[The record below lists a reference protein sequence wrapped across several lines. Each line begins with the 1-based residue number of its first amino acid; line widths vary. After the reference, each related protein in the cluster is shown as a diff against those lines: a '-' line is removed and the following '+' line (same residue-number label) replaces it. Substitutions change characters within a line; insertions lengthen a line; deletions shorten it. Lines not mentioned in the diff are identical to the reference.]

1 MKKLL
6 SLMLILVLATGMLAG
21 CAAKTEAPA
30 ETTDAGTEA
39 PEVVVEEVANPAKD
53 RERSA
58 DTLVVGM
65 PEAKGELLPTYYS
78 TTHDSFLV
86 DLVFDKLLDNDEAGN
101 LVPELATGFELSN
114 ENKTYTFTLRDDVKF
129 TDGTPLTAEDV
140 AFTFTSIS
148 DPSYDGRYTSTVFE
162 LEGYEAYNKG
172 DAASV
177 SGIEVIDPHTIAFTF
192 ISAKVDNATQF
203 GFGIIPKHIYGFEK
217 GNADFMKQKMNAM
230 EIVGS
235 GRYTLVNFEPKQFA
249 EFTSNPDWYG
259 GEIKIKNIITKF
271 TTPDN
276 QFQEMLAG
284 NIDMQIQVPAN
295 NDNKAQ
301 IEEMGFMNI
310 NAYPANSYGYMGFN
324 LRDPRLSDQRVRQAL
339 TYGFNREAFV
349 GLYYNGNASVSNTP
363 ISQVSWA
370 FTDEINDYAYDAD
383 KANAMLDEAGW
394 MLNADGVREKDGQT
408 LSFVWD
414 TYTDSRYVETLIP
427 MLKADWGKIG
437 VEVEPNLMDFNS
449 LVTKVYTERDFDMY
463 NMAWTLTTDPGSN
476 YSTFHSD
483 FDIVDGNNSVGFRDE
498 VIDELLEKGAVEFN
512 QEERVKIYQE
522 YAVAIN
528 ERLPYMFLTQNTQW
542 DTSNTR
548 VKNLRISPYCNWTYF
563 IEDVELVN

>member
-30 ETTDAGTEA
+30 ETTEAGTEA
-39 PEVVVEEVANPAKD
+39 PEVIVEEVANPAKD
-53 RERSA
+53 RARSE

-65 PEAKGELLPTYYS
+65 TEAKGELLPTYYS
-78 TTHDSFLV
+78 TTYDSFLV
-86 DLVFDKLLDNDEAGN
+86 DLMFDGLLTNDEEGN
-101 LVPELATGFELSN
+101 LVPKVALSYELSN
-114 ENKTYTFTLRDDVKF
+114 ENKTYTFKLRDDVRF
-129 TDGTPLTAEDV
+129 SDGTPLTANDV

-148 DPSYDGRYTSTVFE
+148 DPSYDGRYITTVFE

-172 DAASV
+172 DATSV
-177 SGIEVIDPHTIAFTF
+177 SGINVIDEHTIAFTF
-192 ISAKVDNATQF
+192 ISAKVNNATNLTM
-203 GFGIIPKHIYGFEK
+203 GIIPEHIYGFEK
-217 GNADFMKQKMNAM
+217 GNAQFMKEKMNDSVF
-230 EIVGS
+230 IGS
-235 GRYTLVNFEPKQFA
+235 GRYTFVTLEPKQYA
-249 EFTSNPDWYG
+249 EITANPDWFG

-271 TTPDN
+271 TTADN

-284 NIDMQIQVPAN
+284 NTDMQIQVPAN

-310 NAYPANSYGYMGFN
+310 NDYPANSYGYMGFN

-370 FTDEINDYAYDAD
+370 YTTDINDYAYDAD
-383 KANAMLDEAGW
+383 KANAMLEEAGW
-394 MLNADGVREKDGQT
+394 VLNADGVREKDGQT

-414 TYTDSRYVETLIP
+414 TYTESRYVETMIP
-427 MLKADWGKIG
+427 MLKADWEKIG
-437 VEVEPNLMDFNS
+437 VEIEPNLMDFNS
-449 LVTKVYTERDFDMY
+449 LVNKVYTERDFDMY
-463 NMAWTLTTDPGSN
+463 NMAWTLTTDPGDN
-476 YSTFHSD
+476 YGTFHSE
-483 FDIVDGNNSVGFRDE
+483 FDVVDGNNSVGLRDE
-498 VIDELLEKGAVEFN
+498 VIDALLEKGAVEFN
-512 QEERVKIYQE
+512 QEERTKIYQE

-542 DTSNTR
+542 DTSNSR

-563 IEDVELVN
+563 IEEVELAN

>member
-6 SLMLILVLATGMLAG
+6 SLMLILVLATGILAG
-21 CAAKTEAPA
+21 CAAKTEAPT
-30 ETTDAGTEA
+30 ETTDAGEA
-39 PEVVVEEVANPAKD
+39 AVVVEEVANPAKD
-53 RERSA
+53 RKRSEE
-58 DTLVVGM
+58 TLVVGM
-65 PEAKGELLPTYYS
+65 TEAKGELLPTYYS
-78 TTHDSFLV
+78 TTYDGYLV
-86 DLVFDKLLDNDEAGN
+86 DLMFDALLTNDEEGN
-101 LVPELATGFELSN
+101 LIPRVATDFELSN
-114 ENKTYTFTLRDDVKF
+114 ENKTYTFKLRDDIRF
-129 TDGTPLTAEDV
+129 SDGTPLTAADV

-148 DPSYDGRYTSTVFE
+148 DPTYDGRYTSAVIE

-172 DAASV
+172 DAATV
-177 SGIEVIDPHTIAFTF
+177 SGIKVIDEHTVAFTF
-192 ISAKVDNATQF
+192 VTAKVDNANQF
-203 GFGIIPKHIYGFEK
+203 IMGIIPEHIYGFEK
-217 GNADFMKQKMNAM
+217 GNADFMKQKMNDSVF
-230 EIVGS
+230 VGS
-235 GRYTLVNFEPKQFA
+235 GRYTFVTFEPKQFVELTA
-249 EFTSNPDWYG
+249 NPDWFG

-276 QFQEMLAG
+276 QFQELLAG
-284 NIDMQIQVPAN
+284 NTDIQIQVPAN
-295 NDNKAQ
+295 NDNEAQ
-301 IEEMGFMNI
+301 LEEMGFMTI

-370 FTDEINDYAYDAD
+370 YTDEINDYAYDMD
-383 KANAMLDEAGW
+383 KAATLLEEAGW
-394 MLNADGVREKDGQT
+394 ALNTDGVREKDGQT

-414 TYTDSRYVETLIP
+414 TYTDSRYVETMIP

-437 VEVEPNLMDFNS
+437 VEIEPNLMDFNS

-463 NMAWTLTTDPGSN
+463 NMAWSLDTDPGSN
-476 YSTFHSD
+476 YSTFHSK
-483 FDIVDGNNSVGFRDE
+483 FDIVDGNNSVGLRDE

-542 DTSNTR
+542 DPSNNR
-548 VKNLRISPYCNWTYF
+548 VKNLRISPYANWTYF